1 MLSSVQHDCLW
12 HCKASIR
19 TNGVAFKNPCYTE
32 KHIGEWST
40 VLVKLS
46 YSSLSTSGVLG
57 LLQKLKL
64 RNLCVV
70 TCLKTRQ
77 SQMVREK
84 QGALQEADSLL
95 YVTGFAS
102 CVSCHDNHW
111 HS

>member
-12 HCKASIR
+12 HYKASIRR

-64 RNLCVV
+64 REFVCCDSSEN
-70 TCLKTRQ
+70 KTVPDGKGEAR
-77 SQMVREK
+77 SLAGGRFF
-84 QGALQEADSLL
+84 ALRYWVCFMRFLS
-95 YVTGFAS
+95 
-102 CVSCHDNHW
+102 
-111 HS
+111 